1 MKPKLTQFERY
12 KQKKEKLEEE
22 ILKGEI
28 LIKDTTESISQKK
41 KEVESLELLMTKE
54 ILIQNNMSVADLAEL
69 LNGENR

>member
-22 ILKGEI
+22 VLKGEI

-41 KEVESLELLMTKE
+41 REIERLELLMTKE

-69 LNGENR
+69 LNGENS

>member
-22 ILKGEI
+22 VLKGEI

-41 KEVESLELLMTKE
+41 KEIERLELLMTKE

-69 LNGENR
+69 LNGENG

>member
-22 ILKGEI
+22 IIKGEI

-41 KEVESLELLMTKE
+41 KEVERLELLMTKE

>member
-41 KEVESLELLMTKE
+41 KEIESLELLMTKE
-54 ILIQNNMSVADLAEL
+54 ILIQNNMSVEDLAEL

>member
-41 KEVESLELLMTKE
+41 KEVERLELLMTKE

>member
-22 ILKGEI
+22 VLKGEI

-41 KEVESLELLMTKE
+41 KEIERLELLMTKE
-54 ILIQNNMSVADLAEL
+54 ILLQNNMSVADLAEL
-69 LNGENR
+69 LTGENG

>member
-12 KQKKEKLEEE
+12 KQKKEKLEED
-22 ILKGEI
+22 IIKGEL

-69 LNGENR
+69 LNGE

>member
-41 KEVESLELLMTKE
+41 KEVERLELLMTKE
-54 ILIQNNMSVADLAEL
+54 ILIQNNMSVVDLAEL

>member
-41 KEVESLELLMTKE
+41 KEVERLELLMTKE
-54 ILIQNNMSVADLAEL
+54 ILIQNNMSVAYLAEL